1 MLYVTTRNH
10 RDSFTAQRAIQQQ
23 RGPDG
28 GLYIPFRVNPFSPE
42 EIDAL
47 AELDFNQCTARILN
61 YLFHSRVSDS
71 DLDYCVGPHP
81 VRLEPMSH
89 RIVMGECWHSSGKA
103 FSRMVRSLS
112 GLLRADG
119 DSSAQPGKWLE
130 TGVRIAVLFGIYGE
144 LIRCGSLNA
153 DRSFDVSV
161 ASGDFSAPMS
171 AWYARAWGLPIGN
184 IVCCCSENSAVWE
197 LIYHGQLRTDALSAC
212 TAAPETDSALPEGLE
227 CLISS
232 ACGEE
237 EALRFVEA
245 WRMGKVYCP
254 RESALQRIR
263 KGMHVSVISED
274 RMLSTIPSVYAT
286 NSYLLSPGSAIA
298 YAGLLD
304 YRVRTGETRC
314 GLVLAER
321 NPFPVEEAAAR
332 AMKIS
337 QRNPEKH

>member
-10 RDSFTAQRAIQQQ
+10 RDSFTAQRALTEQ

-28 GLYIPFRVNPFSPE
+28 GLYIPFRVNPFPSE
-42 EIDAL
+42 EVEAL
-47 AELDFNQCTARILN
+47 AKLSFNQCVARILN
-61 YLFHSRVSDS
+61 YLFYSRVSDS
-71 DLDYCVGPHP
+71 DLDYCVGPRP
-81 VRLEPMSH
+81 VHLEPMSH

-103 FSRMVRSLS
+103 FSRMVRNLS

-119 DSSAQPGKWLE
+119 NSSVQPGKWLE

-144 LIRCGSLNA
+144 LLRSGGLNT
-153 DRSFDVSV
+153 DKSFDISV

-171 AWYARAWGLPIGN
+171 AWYARAWGLPVGN

-212 TAAPETDSALPEGLE
+212 TAAPEAAAALPEGLE

-286 NSYLLSPGSAIA
+286 NSYLLSPGAAIA

-314 GLVLAER
+314 GLVFAER
-321 NPFPVEEAAAR
+321 NPLLDAEAVAR
-332 AMKIS
+332 AMKIPE
-337 QRNPEKH
+337 RNLGNL

>member
-10 RDSFTAQRAIQQQ
+10 RDSFTAQRALTEQ

-28 GLYIPFRVNPFSPE
+28 GLYIPFRVNPFPSE
-42 EIDAL
+42 EVEAL
-47 AELDFNQCTARILN
+47 AKLSFNQCVARILN

-71 DLDYCVGPHP
+71 DLDYCVGSRP
-81 VRLEPMSH
+81 VHLEPMSH

-103 FSRMVRSLS
+103 FSRMVRNLS

-119 DSSAQPGKWLE
+119 NSSVQPGKWLE

-144 LIRCGSLNA
+144 LLRSGGLNT
-153 DRSFDVSV
+153 DKSFDISV

-171 AWYARAWGLPIGN
+171 AWYARAWGLPVGN

-212 TAAPETDSALPEGLE
+212 TAAPEAAAALPEGLE

-286 NSYLLSPGSAIA
+286 NSYLLSPGAAIA

-314 GLVLAER
+314 GLVFAER
-321 NPFPVEEAAAR
+321 NPLLDAEAVAR
-332 AMKIS
+332 AMKIPE
-337 QRNPEKH
+337 RNFGNL

>member
-10 RDSFTAQRAIQQQ
+10 RDSFTAQRALTEQ

-28 GLYIPFRVNPFSPE
+28 GLYIPFRVNPFPSE
-42 EIDAL
+42 EVEAL
-47 AELDFNQCTARILN
+47 AKLSFNQCVARILN

-71 DLDYCVGPHP
+71 DLDYCVGPRP
-81 VRLEPMSH
+81 VHLEPMSH

-103 FSRMVRSLS
+103 FSRMVRNLS

-119 DSSAQPGKWLE
+119 NSSVQPGKWLE

-144 LIRCGSLNA
+144 LLRSGGLNT
-153 DRSFDVSV
+153 DKSFDISV

-171 AWYARAWGLPIGN
+171 AWYARAWGLPVGN

-212 TAAPETDSALPEGLE
+212 TAAPEAAAALPEGLE

-286 NSYLLSPGSAIA
+286 NSYLLSPGAAIA

-314 GLVLAER
+314 GLVFAER
-321 NPFPVEEAAAR
+321 NPLLDAEAVAR
-332 AMKIS
+332 AMKIPE
-337 QRNPEKH
+337 RNLGNL

>member
-10 RDSFTAQRAIQQQ
+10 RDSFTAQRALTEQ

-28 GLYIPFRVNPFSPE
+28 GLYIPFRVNPFPSE
-42 EIDAL
+42 EVEAL
-47 AELDFNQCTARILN
+47 AKLSFNQCVARILN

-71 DLDYCVGPHP
+71 DLDYCVGSRP
-81 VRLEPMSH
+81 VHLEPMSH

-103 FSRMVRSLS
+103 FSRMVRNLS

-119 DSSAQPGKWLE
+119 NSSVQPGKWLE

-144 LIRCGSLNA
+144 LLRSGGLNT
-153 DRSFDVSV
+153 DKSFDISV

-171 AWYARAWGLPIGN
+171 AWYARAWGLPVGN

-212 TAAPETDSALPEGLE
+212 TAAPEAAAALPEGLE

-286 NSYLLSPGSAIA
+286 NSYLLSPGAAIA

-314 GLVLAER
+314 GLVFAER
-321 NPFPVEEAAAR
+321 NPLLDAEAVAR
-332 AMKIS
+332 TMKIPE
-337 QRNPEKH
+337 RNLGNL